1 MLSEKDKKEN
11 RKGIGRPSVMTEHV
25 LDKILYACSIG
36 CSMTECALY
45 ADISLDTLYKY
56 RKNAPEFAERMD
68 LLRNKPILK
77 ARENVIHALEGNDPI
92 MTRWYLERKKADEF
106 TIKHDVTVSDNLT
119 VSIDER
125 ETALKTFL
133 ESFRSN

>member
-1 MLSEKDKKEN
+1 MLIEKDKKEN
-11 RKGIGRPSVMTEHV
+11 RKGIGRPTIMTDQV
-25 LDKILYACSIG
+25 KDKILYACSIG

-56 RKNAPEFAERMD
+56 RKKVPAFAERMD

-77 ARENVIHALEGNDPI
+77 ARENVIQALEEHDPI
-92 MTRWYLERKKADEF
+92 MSRWYLERKKADEF
-106 TIKHDVTVSDNLT
+106 TVKHDVTVSDSLSI
-119 VSIDER
+119 SIDDR